1 MRDDD
6 DDDEKDDDTEHA
18 DGHPTLPLRQ
28 RPYKRLVKWS
38 KDNEDL
44 LVEWADIA
52 QSYRWMTTEA
62 YRHYEYYHMWFTI
75 PIITLSTITGT
86 ASFATYSVPNA
97 VREFAPM
104 AIGTV
109 NILVG
114 ILSTIQQYLK
124 IAEFKEAYRH
134 AAVSWDKFA
143 RNIRIELAKHPDER
157 GDCFSFMKHA
167 RIDLDRLTELCPDI
181 STEIVQR
188 FEAHFQDR
196 PGFRDMKKPD
206 ICDIMQSVESMRH
219 PHFTKAVSER
229 PRALELETLADL
241 TRKQRPAS
249 ARDPLPVETQD
260 PQQLQAEMIR
270 SLTTMGRYNDTDN
283 IV

>member
-1 MRDDD
+1 
-6 DDDEKDDDTEHA
+6 
-18 DGHPTLPLRQ
+18 
-28 RPYKRLVKWS
+28 
-38 KDNEDL
+38 
-44 LVEWADIA
+44 
-52 QSYRWMTTEA
+52 
-62 YRHYEYYHMWFTI
+62 
-75 PIITLSTITGT
+75 
-86 ASFATYSVPNA
+86 
-97 VREFAPM
+97 M

-167 RIDLDRLTELCPDI
+167 RNDLDRLTELCPDI

-196 PGFRDMKKPD
+196 PGFQDMKKPD

-229 PRALELETLADL
+229 PRALELETLGDL
-241 TRKQRPAS
+241 HLGRLKSPPEGGDSSGKVTLSQSNGASRNPKGVTRQQLPT
-249 ARDPLPVETQD
+249 DPVETQD
-260 PQQLQAEMIR
+260 PEQRLQAEMIR
-270 SLTTMGRYNDTDN
+270 SLMTMGRYNDTDN
-283 IV
+283 VV